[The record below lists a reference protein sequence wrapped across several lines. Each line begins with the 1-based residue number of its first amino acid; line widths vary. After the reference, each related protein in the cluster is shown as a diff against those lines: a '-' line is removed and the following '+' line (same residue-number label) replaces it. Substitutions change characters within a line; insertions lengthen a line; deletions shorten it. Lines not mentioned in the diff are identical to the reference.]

1 MFLRSPQKTT
11 PFFQLATGL
20 TFYGLFFLVFC
31 VLIGSCSSQKHMLQ
45 EKILLPDYPSASGID
60 FRNQTVYIIGDDAN
74 NLLILDSSLKTKD
87 SIALFSFSE
96 KRIPKKLKA
105 DLEAMTILDNGDIL
119 LSGSGS
125 LNPTRSVAWL
135 INPVKKTKDSIRLD
149 TFYQRVSLQGI
160 NELNIEGIAAYPGGF
175 ILANRG
181 SKGYPKNHL
190 IFTRR
195 NFWQRQT
202 GVEISSMLAGVNTDS
217 SQFSGISGITY
228 APKQDAL
235 ILTISTEDTRNNMDD
250 GAIGTSYLW
259 IIRNISS
266 KKNWKAVNP
275 DTIINLDQLD
285 PKFIGQKIESVCI
298 LKETSSR
305 YYLLLAADND
315 NGSSTLFK
323 MVVSK

>member
-20 TFYGLFFLVFC
+20 TFYGSFFLFFC

-125 LNPTRSVAWL
+125 LNPTRFVAWL

>member
-228 APKQDAL
+228 APNQDAL

>member
-1 MFLRSPQKTT
+1 MFIR
-11 PFFQLATGL
+11 FF
-20 TFYGLFFLVFC
+20 YPSDLFNQPSLGRRYAGIAFFFFSLFTW
-31 VLIGSCSSQKHMLQ
+31 GCSSQKHMLQ

-60 FRNQTVYIIGDDAN
+60 YRDQAVYIIGDDAN
-74 NLLILDSSLKTKD
+74 NLLILDSSLQTKD
-87 SIALFSFSE
+87 SISLFHFAE
-96 KRIPKKLKA
+96 KRIPKKLKP
-105 DLEAMTILDNGDIL
+105 DLEAMTLLDDGNIL
-119 LSGSGS
+119 LTGSGS
-125 LNPTRSVAWL
+125 SFPTRSIAWL
-135 INPVKKTKDSIRLD
+135 INPKTKIKDSIRLD
-149 TFYQRVSLQGI
+149 TFYQRITLQGI
-160 NELNIEGIAAYPGGF
+160 QELNIEGIAAYPGGF

-195 NFWQRQT
+195 NFWKRQT
-202 GVEISSMLAGVNTDS
+202 NVEISSMLAGANTDS

-228 APKQDAL
+228 ASKQDAL

-275 DTIINLDQLD
+275 DIIINLDQLD

>member
-125 LNPTRSVAWL
+125 LNPTRSLAWL

>member
-125 LNPTRSVAWL
+125 LNSTRSFAWL

>member
-1 MFLRSPQKTT
+1 MFLRSLQKTP

-125 LNPTRSVAWL
+125 LNSTRSLAWL

>member
-1 MFLRSPQKTT
+1 MRFRLFHQSDYLPETAFGRKI
-11 PFFQLATGL
+11 ARTGVAIL
-20 TFYGLFFLVFC
+20 
-31 VLIGSCSSQKHMLQ
+31 LILIWGCNTKKHLLQ
-45 EKILLPDYPSASGID
+45 EKRLLPDYPSASGID
-60 FRNQTVYIIGDDAN
+60 YQNHAVYIIGDDAN
-74 NLLILDSSLKTKD
+74 HLLILDSSLQTKD
-87 SIALFSFSE
+87 SITLFHFAE

-105 DLEAMTILDNGDIL
+105 DLEAMAVLEDGRIL
-119 LSGSGS
+119 LTGSGAE
-125 LNPTRSVAWL
+125 LPARSVAWL
-135 INPVKKTKDSIRLD
+135 IQPENKLKDSIRLD
-149 TFYQRVSLQGI
+149 TFYQRLSLQGI
-160 NELNIEGIAAYPGGF
+160 QELNIEGITAYPGGF
-175 ILANRG
+175 ILSNRG

-202 GVEISSMLAGVNTDS
+202 TVEINSMLAGANTDS
-217 SQFSGISGITY
+217 STFSGISGITY
-228 APKQDAL
+228 ASKQDAL

-275 DTIINLDQLD
+275 DIIINLDELD
-285 PKFIGQKIESVCI
+285 PKFVGQKIESVCI

>member
-1 MFLRSPQKTT
+1 
-11 PFFQLATGL
+11 
-20 TFYGLFFLVFC
+20 
-31 VLIGSCSSQKHMLQ
+31 MLQ

-60 FRNQTVYIIGDDAN
+60 YLDHAVYIIGDDAN
-74 NLLILDSSLKTKD
+74 HLLILDSSLQTKD
-87 SIALFSFSE
+87 SITLFHFNE
-96 KRIPKKLKA
+96 KRIPKKLKP
-105 DLEAMTILDNGDIL
+105 DLEAMTTLDDGKIL
-119 LSGSGS
+119 LTGSGS
-125 LNPTRSVAWL
+125 SFPTRSIAWL
-135 INPVKKTKDSIRLD
+135 INPENKMKDSIRLD
-149 TFYQRVSLQGI
+149 TFYQRITLQGI
-160 NELNIEGIAAYPGGF
+160 QELNIEGVTAYPGGF

-202 GVEISSMLAGVNTDS
+202 SVEINSMLAGANTDS
-217 SQFSGISGITY
+217 SQFSGISGIAY
-228 APKQDAL
+228 AAKQDAL

-275 DTIINLDQLD
+275 DIIINLDQLD

-323 MVVSK
+323 MIVSK

>member
-125 LNPTRSVAWL
+125 LNPTRSLAWL

-228 APKQDAL
+228 APNQDAL

>member
-1 MFLRSPQKTT
+1 MFLRSLQKTP